1 MDIGPSQGWIIVSQK
16 FEKKNQ
22 KGHWR
27 LNEGLLIMTSP
38 ISMATTMFWMDC
50 ANWGHWEK
58 LLCKNCS
65 NFIYLFIHG

>member
-38 ISMATTMFWMDC
+38 ISMATTMF
-50 ANWGHWEK
+50 
-58 LLCKNCS
+58 
-65 NFIYLFIHG
+65 